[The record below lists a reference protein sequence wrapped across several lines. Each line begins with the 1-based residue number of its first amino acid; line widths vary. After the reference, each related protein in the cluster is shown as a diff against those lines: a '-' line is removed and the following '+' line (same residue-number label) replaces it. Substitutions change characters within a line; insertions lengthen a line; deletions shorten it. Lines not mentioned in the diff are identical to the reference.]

1 MDHQYIYIIR
11 RREHVRM
18 DENIYKIGMTYRQG
32 VKRLMQYDNGI
43 GIEIYGMIEVRNAK
57 DAETELKR
65 LFNQK
70 YDSAL
75 DITGS
80 VESYMGDINEMMLD
94 FHLIAK
100 RFKRSKDYD
109 LEDEFYDLKDQ
120 LPIINQSI
128 VGSDDG
134 GIFINEGEFIMD
146 NIRYV
151 ALRRFLKLDGIGSAS
166 DFSIIREFD
175 IDGLDFDPYPNI
187 ADIPELI
194 DQVATHDDFIQ
205 VVFGIG
211 IHVDLE
217 MTDMDPY
224 LKRAKTIYSHLLE
237 LK

>member
-1 MDHQYIYIIR
+1 
-11 RREHVRM
+11 
-18 DENIYKIGMTYRQG
+18 
-32 VKRLMQYDNGI
+32 
-43 GIEIYGMIEVRNAK
+43 
-57 DAETELKR
+57 
-65 LFNQK
+65 
-70 YDSAL
+70 
-75 DITGS
+75 
-80 VESYMGDINEMMLD
+80 
-94 FHLIAK
+94 
-100 RFKRSKDYD
+100 
-109 LEDEFYDLKDQ
+109 
-120 LPIINQSI
+120 
-128 VGSDDG
+128 
-134 GIFINEGEFIMD
+134 MD